1 MSLFVPVSAECS
13 QCCTQVKAD
22 LAASVNADRR
32 PDLRDAILDGSFQS
46 MACPTCGTSVRFPAH
61 LSYIDMN
68 RGQWILVEDASRLAE
83 LTQVESEAQDL
94 YDRFFGKR
102 APPLQQTIGHEMTP
116 RLVFGW
122 PALREK
128 LIAQTAGLDDIT
140 LELFKISI
148 LRNVPAPPLADTTEL
163 RLIDIDDA
171 TLTLRWLN
179 ASNEEG
185 IADLTLERPLF
196 DEFALSLEKW
206 AALRADLEGV
216 LFVDLKR
223 ILLTPADRPSAALV

>member
-1 MSLFVPVSAECS
+1 MSLFLPVEAKCS
-13 QCCTQVKAD
+13 KCGTQVKAD

-46 MACPTCGTSVRFPAH
+46 MSCPKCATTVRFPAH
-61 LSYIDMN
+61 LTYIDME
-68 RGQWILVEDASRLAE
+68 RGQWILVEDASRLMEWGEVEAE
-83 LTQVESEAQDL
+83 GQEL

-102 APPLQQTIGHEMTP
+102 APPLQRSIGDEMTP

-128 LIAQTAGLDDIT
+128 LIAQEAGLDDVT
-140 LELFKISI
+140 LELFKISV
-148 LRNVPAPPLADTTEL
+148 LRNVPAPPLADMSEL
-163 RLIDIDDA
+163 RLIDTEDD

-185 IADLTLERPLF
+185 IADLPLERSLY
-196 DEFALSLEKW
+196 DEFAGTIEKW
-206 AALRADLEGV
+206 AELRAELEECCSW
-216 LFVDLKR
+216 
-223 ILLTPADRPSAALV
+223 I